1 MRKLIRL
8 LAGTACLFLLLG
20 NSQCSNGS
28 GSTGNGA
35 PLFVTTLQ
43 ITDVNN
49 NAATS
54 FAASTTSNTIE
65 IKFVLTV
72 RNRSNSQQTLFFKN
86 NEQFNFAVIN
96 DSNGD
101 VVWNFD
107 ASQTQGG
114 TGVPITIPALGSQ
127 TFTAVTWNQQNNSGN
142 FVGSGTYEVIGG
154 VTVFSTTGLNNS
166 QDTSGD
172 VMPTGIPTAG
182 QLFPSIYRST
192 LTEFTIQ

>member
-8 LAGTACLFLLLG
+8 FAGTACLLLLLG
-20 NSQCSNGS
+20 NSQCTNGS

-35 PLFVTTLQ
+35 PLFVTSLQ

-54 FAASTTSNTIE
+54 FAASTTGNPIE
-65 IKFVLTV
+65 IQFTLTV
-72 RNRSNSQQTLFFKN
+72 RNRSNSQQTLYFN
-86 NEQFNFAVIN
+86 SNEQINFAVIN

-101 VVWNFD
+101 VVWNSD
-107 ASQTQGG
+107 AGQTGG
-114 TGVPITIPALGSQ
+114 TGTPISIPALGSQ
-127 TFTAVTWNQQNNSGN
+127 TFPIVTWDQTGNNGN
-142 FVGSGTYEVIGG
+142 LVGSGTYEVIGG
-154 VTVFSTTGLNNS
+154 VTAFNTTGLNNS